1 MAELSSAVRELTKGK
16 KASENLM
23 IYTKELSAL
32 YSNMSHLRLTINYYT
47 FSEIYYELSN
57 DKRKIISG
65 ELGTIQS
72 LIDTVMLATETDYEK
87 AEEIIVGLRSDIIAK
102 MEILTAFTDRIQIY
116 EYILNRVEY
125 RFNESEY
132 DDNYYRKS
140 FEKDI
145 YNYVINDRDNAVIN
159 MKLAMVMGELPMRL
173 SKNKFFDILKDSFS
187 IYKES
192 EKGSVDDF
200 AYRLRTAGGVYTP
213 EGMDKY
219 FTQLNKYLDDFAAV
233 DYSEITKEQFEQLRL
248 EMDAAGELVR
258 EYADT
263 FVLITEVINDIYSI
277 VLCGGL
283 VYDNDNKDKLT
294 DIISSSKKVIDGDVE
309 PDYELAEQFVQFEGV
324 QERLG
329 MLISNP
335 ESAMD
340 KIVEINAKVIEHIG
354 MTEDFRRLDK
364 ISKLQST
371 STFANLEEDS
381 SLRETADDKYVKNVV
396 DGLITEF
403 TDIFENN
410 VRYYNRAVMAAVISN
425 VPAYFNN
432 LEEFK
437 SYVHVALSQ
446 CSDVAEQKACMTLI
460 NMMIAS
466 E

>member
-32 YSNMSHLRLTINYYT
+32 YSNISHLRLAINYYT
-47 FSEIYYELSN
+47 FSEIYYELGK
-57 DKRKIISG
+57 DKREIISN
-65 ELGTIQS
+65 EIENIQQ
-72 LIDTVMLATETDYEK
+72 LVKDVMLN
-87 AEEIIVGLRSDIIAK
+87 EEPDFKKSEEVIVKLRSDIIDK

-132 DDNYYRKS
+132 DENYYRNN

-192 EKGSVDDF
+192 EKGSVADF
-200 AYRLRTAGGVYTP
+200 AYRLKTAGGIYTP

-219 FTQLNKYLDDFAAV
+219 FIQLNKYLEDFASV
-233 DYSEITKEQFEQLRL
+233 DYSEITNEQFEQLRS
-248 EMDAAGELVR
+248 EMDTAGELVR

-263 FVLITEVINDIYSI
+263 FVLITEIINDIYSI

-283 VYDNDNKDKLT
+283 VYDNNKDKLT
-294 DIISSSKKVIDGDVE
+294 DIISASKEVIDGGTE
-309 PDYELAEQFVQFEGV
+309 PDLELAEQFVMFEGV

-329 MLISNP
+329 MMISGP

-340 KIVEINAKVIEHIG
+340 KIFEINEKVIEHIG
-354 MTEDFRRLDK
+354 MTENFKKLDK

-371 STFANLEEDS
+371 STFATLEEDS
-381 SLRETADDKYVKNVV
+381 ALREQADDKYVKKVV
-396 DGLITEF
+396 DELMADF
-403 TDIFENN
+403 ANVFENN
-410 VRYYNRAVMAAVISN
+410 ARYYNRAVMAAVISN

-437 SYVHVALSQ
+437 SYVHVALTQ

>member
-1 MAELSSAVRELTKGK
+1 MAELSSAARELTKGK

-32 YSNMSHLRLTINYYT
+32 YSNISHLRLAINYYT
-47 FSEIYYELSN
+47 FSEIYYELSK
-57 DKRKIISG
+57 DKREIISN
-65 ELGTIQS
+65 EIEAIQQ
-72 LIDTVMLATETDYEK
+72 LVKDVMLNEGPDFQK
-87 AEEIIVGLRSDIIAK
+87 SEEIIVKLRSDIIDK

-132 DDNYYRKS
+132 DDNYYRNN

-192 EKGSVDDF
+192 EKGSVADF
-200 AYRLRTAGGVYTP
+200 VYRLKTAGGIYTP

-219 FTQLNKYLDDFAAV
+219 FIQLNKYLEDFAAV
-233 DYSEITKEQFEQLRL
+233 DYSEITKEQFEQLRS
-248 EMDAAGELVR
+248 EMDTAGELVR

-263 FVLITEVINDIYSI
+263 FVLITEIINDIYSI
-277 VLCGGL
+277 VLCDGL
-283 VYDNDNKDKLT
+283 VYDNNNKDKLT
-294 DIISSSKKVIDGDVE
+294 DIISASKEVIDGGVE
-309 PDYELAEQFVQFEGV
+309 PDLELAEQFVLFEGV

-329 MLISNP
+329 MLISGP

-340 KIVEINAKVIEHIG
+340 KILEINEKVIEHIG
-354 MTEDFRRLDK
+354 MTENFKKLDK

-371 STFANLEEDS
+371 STFATLEEDS
-381 SLRETADDKYVKNVV
+381 TLREQADDAYVKKVV
-396 DGLITEF
+396 DELMADF
-403 TDIFENN
+403 ANVFESNA
-410 VRYYNRAVMAAVISN
+410 RYYNRAVMAAVISN

-437 SYVHVALSQ
+437 SYVHVALTQ
-446 CSDVAEQKACMTLI
+446 CSDATEQKACMTLI

>member
-32 YSNMSHLRLTINYYT
+32 YSNISHLRLAINYYT
-47 FSEIYYELSN
+47 FSEIYYELSK
-57 DKRKIISG
+57 DKREIISN
-65 ELGTIQS
+65 EIEAIQQ
-72 LIDTVMLATETDYEK
+72 LVKDVMLNEGPDFQK
-87 AEEIIVGLRSDIIAK
+87 SEEIIVKLRSDIIDK

-132 DDNYYRKS
+132 DDNYYRNN

-192 EKGSVDDF
+192 EKGSVADF
-200 AYRLRTAGGVYTP
+200 AYRLKTAGGIYTP

-219 FTQLNKYLDDFAAV
+219 FIQLNKYLEDFAAV
-233 DYSEITKEQFEQLRL
+233 DYSEITKEQFEQLRS
-248 EMDAAGELVR
+248 EMDTAGELVR
-258 EYADT
+258 EYADA
-263 FVLITEVINDIYSI
+263 FVLITEIINDIYSI
-277 VLCGGL
+277 VLCDGL
-283 VYDNDNKDKLT
+283 VYDNNNKDKLT
-294 DIISSSKKVIDGDVE
+294 DIISASKEVIDGGVE
-309 PDYELAEQFVQFEGV
+309 PDLELAEQFVLFEGV

-329 MLISNP
+329 MLISGP

-340 KIVEINAKVIEHIG
+340 KILEINEKVIEHIG
-354 MTEDFRRLDK
+354 MTENFKKLDK

-371 STFANLEEDS
+371 STFATLEEDS
-381 SLRETADDKYVKNVV
+381 TLREQADDAYVKNVV
-396 DGLITEF
+396 DELM
-403 TDIFENN
+403 TDFANVFESNA
-410 VRYYNRAVMAAVISN
+410 RYYNRAVMAAVISN

-437 SYVHVALSQ
+437 SYVHVALTQ
-446 CSDVAEQKACMTLI
+446 CSDAAEQKACMTLI

>member
-16 KASENLM
+16 KASENLV

-32 YSNMSHLRLTINYYT
+32 YSNMSHLRLAINYYT
-47 FSEIYYELSN
+47 FSEIYYELSK
-57 DKRKIISG
+57 DKREIISD
-65 ELGTIQS
+65 ELDVIQK
-72 LIDTVMLATETDYEK
+72 LVEMVMLSTEIDFQQSED
-87 AEEIIVGLRSDIIAK
+87 IIVKLRSDIISK
-102 MEILTAFTDRIQIY
+102 IEILTAFTDKLQIY
-116 EYILNRVEY
+116 EYILNRVEF

-132 DDNYYRKS
+132 DENYYRND
-140 FEKDI
+140 FERDI

-192 EKGSVDDF
+192 EIGSVNDF
-200 AYRLRTAGGVYTP
+200 EYRLRTASGMYTP
-213 EGMDKY
+213 EGMDRY
-219 FTQLNKYLDDFAAV
+219 FAQLNKYLEDFAAV
-233 DYSEITKEQFEQLRL
+233 DYSEITKEQFEQLRM
-248 EMDAAGELVR
+248 EMDVAGELAR
-258 EYADT
+258 EYADV
-263 FVLITEVINDIYSI
+263 FVLITEIINDIYSI
-277 VLCGGL
+277 VLCKGL
-283 VYDNDNKDKLT
+283 IYDNDSKDKLT
-294 DIISSSKKVIDGDVE
+294 DIVAASKSVIDGNTE
-309 PDYELAEQFVQFEGV
+309 PDIELAEQFIQFEGV

-340 KIVEINAKVIEHIG
+340 KIYEINSKVIEHIG
-354 MTEDFRRLDK
+354 MEEDFKRLDK

-371 STFANLEEDS
+371 STFADLEEDT
-381 SLRETADDKYVKNVV
+381 SLKALADDKYIQNIV
-396 DGLITEF
+396 DGLITDF
-403 TDIFENN
+403 TKIFENN
-410 VRYYNRAVMAAVISN
+410 VRYYNRAVMAAVVSN

-432 LEEFK
+432 LDEFK

>member
-32 YSNMSHLRLTINYYT
+32 YSNISHLRLAINYYT
-47 FSEIYYELSN
+47 FSEIYYELSK
-57 DKRKIISG
+57 DKREIISN
-65 ELGTIQS
+65 EIEAIQQ
-72 LIDTVMLATETDYEK
+72 LVKDVMLNEGPDFQK
-87 AEEIIVGLRSDIIAK
+87 SEEIIVKLRSDIIDK

-132 DDNYYRKS
+132 DENYYRNN

-192 EKGSVDDF
+192 EKGSVADF
-200 AYRLRTAGGVYTP
+200 AYRLKTAGGIYTP

-219 FTQLNKYLDDFAAV
+219 FIQLNKYLEDFASV
-233 DYSEITKEQFEQLRL
+233 DYSEITNEQFEQLRS
-248 EMDAAGELVR
+248 EMDTAGELVR
-258 EYADT
+258 EYADA
-263 FVLITEVINDIYSI
+263 FVLITEIINDIYSI
-277 VLCGGL
+277 VLCDGL
-283 VYDNDNKDKLT
+283 VYDNNNKDKLT
-294 DIISSSKKVIDGDVE
+294 DIISASKEVIDGGVE
-309 PDYELAEQFVQFEGV
+309 PDLELAEQFVLFEGV

-329 MLISNP
+329 MLISGP

-340 KIVEINAKVIEHIG
+340 KILEINEKVIEHIG
-354 MTEDFRRLDK
+354 MTENFKKLDK

-371 STFANLEEDS
+371 STFATLEEDS
-381 SLRETADDKYVKNVV
+381 TLREQADDAYVKNVV
-396 DGLITEF
+396 DELM
-403 TDIFENN
+403 TDFANVFESNA
-410 VRYYNRAVMAAVISN
+410 RYYNRAVMAAVISN

-437 SYVHVALSQ
+437 SYVHVALTQ
-446 CSDVAEQKACMTLI
+446 CSDAAEQKACMTLI

>member
-16 KASENLM
+16 KASENLA
-23 IYTKELSAL
+23 IYTKEFSAL
-32 YSNMSHLRLTINYYT
+32 YSNMSHLRLAINYYT
-47 FSEIYYELSN
+47 FSEIYYELSK
-57 DKRKIISG
+57 DKREIVNEELKIV
-65 ELGTIQS
+65 QQ
-72 LIDTVMLATETDYEK
+72 LIDTVILTKEPDFQK
-87 AEEIIVGLRSDIIAK
+87 AENVIVKLRSEIIAK
-102 MEILTAFTDRIQIY
+102 MEILTAFTDRIQLY

-132 DDNYYRKS
+132 DDNYYRKN

-213 EGMDKY
+213 DGMDKY
-219 FTQLNKYLDDFAAV
+219 FAQLNKYLEDFAAV
-233 DYSEITKEQFEQLRL
+233 NYSEITKEQFEQLRT
-248 EMDAAGELVR
+248 EMDTAGELVR

-263 FVLITEVINDIYSI
+263 FVLITEIINDIYSI
-277 VLCGGL
+277 VLCNGL

-294 DIISSSKKVIDGDVE
+294 DIISASQKVIEGDLE
-309 PDYELAEQFVQFEGV
+309 PDLELAEQFVMFEGV

-329 MLISNP
+329 MLISSP

-340 KIVEINAKVIEHIG
+340 KILEINEKVIEHIG
-354 MTEDFRRLDK
+354 MTNDFKKLDK

-371 STFANLEEDS
+371 STFATLEENS
-381 SLRETADDKYVKNVV
+381 ALRELADDKYIKSTV
-396 DGLITEF
+396 DELITDF
-403 TDIFENN
+403 AKVFENN

-437 SYVHVALSQ
+437 SYVHVALTQ
-446 CSDVAEQKACMTLI
+446 CSDAAEQKACMTLI